1 MVVVAVHSLMALTVP
16 GREGRVVA
24 RPADFVRLPGR
35 AGVVLQDETVIVP
48 ADDDRVARAGYSRA
62 VGTVR
67 AFWGRVRDLPPGRA
81 DLLLAAVFL
90 LECNLEL
97 SFVDASTAKV
107 TAARGLTVAMACG
120 VAARRRAPL
129 VAAALIFGALIVLQ
143 QLGSSATSS
152 IVGPFT
158 SAFIVSYSIGANLE
172 GRRLV
177 VGIAWLV
184 ALVTV
189 MALTDPASEQGLNV
203 VWGWLVIVAAP
214 VLAGKLLRDRARLT
228 RALHAAARED
238 DAEPWTAQAV
248 AEERER
254 IATELHDVVTRALQ
268 RMVVDADGAGALV
281 EAEPARAALAFA
293 AVEQTGRDALA
304 EIRRLLGVLRRED
317 DELALAPQPTLA
329 HVADL
334 VRRARAAGLAVEL
347 RVEGSPVALSAGADL
362 TAYRVV
368 QEALAAAARE
378 RTVASAGVVVR
389 YADAVVELEVIDDGP
404 PRRAPLGIQERVAL
418 YGGELRIATPRAG
431 GNLVRARLPL
441 GSAA

>member
-1 MVVVAVHSLMALTVP
+1 V
-16 GREGRVVA
+16 
-24 RPADFVRLPGR
+24 
-35 AGVVLQDETVIVP
+35 
-48 ADDDRVARAGYSRA
+48 
-62 VGTVR
+62 
-67 AFWGRVRDLPPGRA
+67 
-81 DLLLAAVFL
+81 
-90 LECNLEL
+90 
-97 SFVDASTAKV
+97 
-107 TAARGLTVAMACG
+107 
-120 VAARRRAPL
+120 ARRRAPL
-129 VAAALIFGALIVLQ
+129 AAAALIFGALAVLE
-143 QLGSSATSS
+143 QLGSATTSS

-177 VGIAWLV
+177 LGIAWLV
-184 ALVTV
+184 TLVTV
-189 MALTDPASEQGLNV
+189 ISVTDPASEQALNV

-214 VLAGKLLRDRARLT
+214 VLAGRLLRDRARLA
-228 RALHAAARED
+228 RALHAAAGD
-238 DAEPWTAQAV
+238 DDGEPWMAQAV
-248 AEERER
+248 AQERER
-254 IATELHDVVTRALQ
+254 IAAELHDVVTRALQ
-268 RMVVDADGAGALV
+268 RMVVEADGAEALV
-281 EAEPARAALAFA
+281 HPEPARAALAFA

-334 VRRARAAGLAVEL
+334 VRRARVAGLAVAL
-347 RVEGSPVALSAGADL
+347 RVEGSPARLSAGADL

-389 YADAVVELEVIDDGP
+389 YADATVELEVVDDGA

-418 YGGELRIATPRAG
+418 YGGELRTATPRAG